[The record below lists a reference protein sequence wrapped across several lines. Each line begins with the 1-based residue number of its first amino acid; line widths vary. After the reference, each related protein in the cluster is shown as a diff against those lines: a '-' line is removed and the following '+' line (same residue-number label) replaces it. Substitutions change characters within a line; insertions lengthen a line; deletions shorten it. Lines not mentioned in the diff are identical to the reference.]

1 LDISLKHEVATV
13 RSKAAS
19 ALPVFLS
26 EYYQHGENVL
36 DGQKAV
42 IDSYLSN
49 LEANSETTRM
59 GFSLAIG
66 KFISRIFKRTQGTR
80 IFVIAF
86 SIFGSLQALFLP
98 SCSME
103 E

>member
-1 LDISLKHEVATV
+1 V

-36 DGQKAV
+36 DRQKAV

-66 KFISRIFKRTQGTR
+66 KFSFSLIFKPTQGTR
-80 IFVIAF
+80 IFLIVS
-86 SIFGSLQALFLP
+86 SIFGSL
-98 SCSME
+98 
-103 E
+103 